1 MPGSRL
7 LRHVDWV
14 LIMAVLIITA
24 MGLIMIAG
32 STAEGWRTVLASSFV
47 RRQGIFALLGL
58 GSMILALSVD
68 YRYLRS
74 LSRVFYV
81 TSIVLLG
88 AVLRYGI
95 AAGGATRWLLLG
107 PMQFQPAE
115 VVRILVIITLANQVA
130 ARGRGRGEEYTW
142 GDFGWSVVHV
152 GVPALLVLAQPDLG
166 TAMVFSA
173 VLLGELYLAGFNPW
187 RLLAVAGVAAAG
199 VFTTLAAYT
208 RYEMEIPFLKPY
220 MVDRLIAFVDPTAD
234 PTGAGYHLQQSI
246 IAIGSGR
253 LTGNGLFRGAGAQL
267 HFLPE
272 QHTDFIFSA
281 LGEQVGFVGVA
292 ILLLAFLVMFLR
304 MLSAAAGAGDH
315 YGAVLVGGVV
325 AMLLFR
331 VVVNVGM
338 TVGIMPI
345 TGLPLPF
352 VSYGGSALVS
362 DLVCVG
368 LVLNVG
374 MRRHK
379 ILF

>member
-1 MPGSRL
+1 MQGSRL
-7 LRHVDWV
+7 WRHVDWV
-14 LIMAVLIITA
+14 LIMAVMVITA
-24 MGLIMIAG
+24 VGLIMIAG
-32 STAEGWRTVLASSFV
+32 STAEGWSTVMASSFV
-47 RRQGIFALLGL
+47 RRQGIFAVLGL
-58 GSMILALSVD
+58 VAMILALSVD

-81 TSIVLLG
+81 ISVVLLG
-88 AVLRYGI
+88 AVLLYGT
-95 AAGGATRWLLLG
+95 AAGGATRWLFLG
-107 PMQFQPAE
+107 PLRFQPAE
-115 VVRILVIITLANQVA
+115 VVRILIIITLANQVTA
-130 ARGRGRGEEYTW
+130 PARRREDKYTW
-142 GDFGWSVVHV
+142 GDFAWSVVHV
-152 GVPALLVLAQPDLG
+152 GVPAMLVLAQPDLG

-187 RLLAVAGVAAAG
+187 KLLLVTGVAAAG
-199 VFTTLAAYT
+199 IVSTLVAYL
-208 RYEMEIPFLKPY
+208 RYDVEIPFLKPY
-220 MVDRLIAFVDPTAD
+220 MVNRLIAFADPTAD
-234 PTGAGYHLQQSI
+234 PTGAGYHLKQSI

-292 ILLLAFLVMFLR
+292 VLLCAFLVMFLR
-304 MLSAAAGAGDH
+304 MLSVAAGAGDR

-362 DLVCVG
+362 DLICVG